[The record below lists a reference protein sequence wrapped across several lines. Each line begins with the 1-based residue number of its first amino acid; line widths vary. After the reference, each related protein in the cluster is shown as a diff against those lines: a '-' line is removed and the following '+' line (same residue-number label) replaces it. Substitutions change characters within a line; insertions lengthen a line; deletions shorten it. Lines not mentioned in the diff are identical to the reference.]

1 MPFAPAP
8 AGVGMSLSNIDL
20 IVVIVYAIGIFGLA
34 QWVSRDK
41 AGATKDSSDY
51 FLASKNLPWWAIG
64 ASLIA
69 ANISAEQ
76 IVGMSGSGYAIGLAI
91 ASYEWMA
98 ALTLL
103 IVGKFFLP
111 IFLRNEIYTMP
122 QFLEQRFGPTIRT
135 VMAVFWLILYVFVNL
150 TSIIWLGSIAVTQVA
165 GVNQDV
171 ALIGLGAFALLYQ
184 LRGGLKA
191 VALTDIVQVT
201 LLVLGGLVVAYL
213 TLTKIGGDSGVIGG
227 FQELTRRVP
236 DHFDMILSP
245 DNPHY
250 KDLPGIAVLVGG
262 MWIANL
268 SYWGF
273 NQYII
278 QRALAAK
285 SLAEAQRGVVF
296 AGFLKLLMP
305 VVIVLPGIAA
315 VVLAPNL
322 AKPDQA
328 YPTMMA
334 LLPTGLLG
342 LVFAA
347 LIAAIIASTASKIN
361 SIATIFTLDIYA
373 KLKGV
378 QTRAEDGADKAAY
391 ETHLVRVGRIAAV
404 VSIIIAMFTARPL
417 LGSLDQAFQ
426 YIQEFSGFVTPGITV
441 IFLLGLFWPRAT
453 EAGAL
458 VGAVASVVL
467 SFVFWFPAKWGGIE
481 VLNAVPFI
489 NRMGIVF
496 LASLALAVI
505 VSLAR
510 PAAGGSNRIR
520 MEGVRF
526 NTTIGFNVAAVVI
539 ILILIGLYAT
549 WW

>member
-1 MPFAPAP
+1 
-8 AGVGMSLSNIDL
+8 MSLSNIDL

-378 QTRAEDGADKAAY
+378 QARAEDGADKAAY

-404 VSIIIAMFTARPL
+404 VSIILAMFTARPL

-481 VLNAVPFI
+481 ALNAVPFI

-526 NTTIGFNVAAVVI
+526 NTTTGFNIAAVVI
-539 ILILIGLYAT
+539 VLILIGLYAT

>member
-1 MPFAPAP
+1 M
-8 AGVGMSLSNIDL
+8 GLSNIDL

-41 AGATKDSSDY
+41 AGTTKDSSDY

-378 QTRAEDGADKAAY
+378 QSRAQEGADKAAY

-404 VSIIIAMFTARPL
+404 VSIVMAMFTARPL

-481 VLNAVPFI
+481 ALNAVPFI

-496 LASLALAVI
+496 LVSLALAVI
-505 VSLAR
+505 VSLAK

-526 NTTIGFNVAAVVI
+526 HTTIGFNVAAVVI
-539 ILILIGLYAT
+539 ILILIGLYTT

>member
-1 MPFAPAP
+1 
-8 AGVGMSLSNIDL
+8 
-20 IVVIVYAIGIFGLA
+20 
-34 QWVSRDK
+34 
-41 AGATKDSSDY
+41 
-51 FLASKNLPWWAIG
+51 
-64 ASLIA
+64 
-69 ANISAEQ
+69 
-76 IVGMSGSGYAIGLAI
+76 
-91 ASYEWMA
+91 
-98 ALTLL
+98 
-103 IVGKFFLP
+103 
-111 IFLRNEIYTMP
+111 
-122 QFLEQRFGPTIRT
+122 
-135 VMAVFWLILYVFVNL
+135 
-150 TSIIWLGSIAVTQVA
+150 
-165 GVNQDV
+165 
-171 ALIGLGAFALLYQ
+171 
-184 LRGGLKA
+184 
-191 VALTDIVQVT
+191 
-201 LLVLGGLVVAYL
+201 
-213 TLTKIGGDSGVIGG
+213 
-227 FQELTRRVP
+227 
-236 DHFDMILSP
+236 
-245 DNPHY
+245 
-250 KDLPGIAVLVGG
+250 

>member
-1 MPFAPAP
+1 
-8 AGVGMSLSNIDL
+8 MSLSNIDL

-481 VLNAVPFI
+481 ALNAIPFI

-526 NTTIGFNVAAVVI
+526 RTTAGFNIAAAVIV
-539 ILILIGLYAT
+539 LILIGLYAT

>member
-1 MPFAPAP
+1 
-8 AGVGMSLSNIDL
+8 MSLSNIDL
-20 IVVIVYAIGIFGLA
+20 VVVIAYAIGIFGLA

-378 QTRAEDGADKAAY
+378 QSRAEDGADKAAY

-481 VLNAVPFI
+481 ALNAVPFI

-510 PAAGGSNRIR
+510 PAARGSNRIR

-526 NTTIGFNVAAVVI
+526 NTTTGFNVAAVVI